1 MKSREAEGPG
11 YSLATVHK
19 SPVTFSIGTSRPS
32 GVIVLP
38 YSCQSLPN
46 LTSIQTSLKPALFTT
61 MISLEYETAT
71 RVLDSW
77 DAARRATSD
86 EELGRLIVDR

>member
-1 MKSREAEGPG
+1 
-11 YSLATVHK
+11 
-19 SPVTFSIGTSRPS
+19 
-32 GVIVLP
+32 
-38 YSCQSLPN
+38 
-46 LTSIQTSLKPALFTT
+46 